1 MRLRTRFALALVLV
15 ALVLS
20 ATSLVGFVL
29 YRDAVVAQERT
40 ELAHSAESVATQL
53 DAVLA
58 ERERQVELWGSSPSL
73 AEHGS
78 PPQEARLRSFVQTT
92 EFSGAS
98 VISANGTMVGLHS
111 EGLTSTA
118 RERVVGQQ
126 FGDRT
131 YFRRAMAGETYVSD
145 PVRAETGNLI
155 VTVSTPLR
163 RSGETVGTFNAAFH
177 LERGDLSAIVRANS
191 GPTQGIRIAANGTTL
206 YAVGPVSGGDADAD
220 LILANETVGGTG
232 WTVSATTTRAAFE
245 SQLWAATAAQA
256 AAFGLVLLSIAALGL
271 WLYREFVGNIERLHG
286 GFGAL
291 ADGDY
296 GSTVSLT
303 GATEWA
309 ELEGGFN
316 DLSEVLA
323 QRRSEVIVLNR
334 VLRHNLRNAMTVVVG
349 NADRI
354 AERTD
359 DETTRTEA
367 DRIRRRGESLLELAD
382 HARAI
387 ESSLGARPDETA
399 TRPADAII
407 EDVAT
412 TLREEFPDADVRP
425 SGPEEPVAVL
435 DGDLLLVALDEL
447 ARNAITHNDAPTP
460 AVEIDAVVDDG
471 TVTFTVAD
479 DGPGM
484 PAVERR
490 VLTDSFVET
499 PTQHGAGLG
508 LWLVTWLVHWAD
520 GEVSVDVDDGTT
532 VSVAV
537 SCEPAE
543 PAGPDADSTDE

>member
-1 MRLRTRFALALVLV
+1 MRLRTRFVLALALVT
-15 ALVLS
+15 LVLS

-29 YRDAVVAQERT
+29 YRDAVVGQERT
-40 ELAHSAESVATQL
+40 ELAHSADSVASQL

-58 ERERQVELWGSSPSL
+58 EKERQVQLWGEAPSL
-73 AEHGS
+73 VEHGS
-78 PPQEARLRSFVQTT
+78 PSQAARLQSFVETT

-98 VISANGTMVGLHS
+98 VIAANGTMTALYA
-111 EGLTSTA
+111 EGLSASA
-118 RERVVGQQ
+118 RERVVGRQ
-126 FGDRT
+126 FDERT

-163 RSGETVGTFNAAFH
+163 RAGETVGTFNAAFH
-177 LERGDLSAIVRANS
+177 LDRGDLASIVRANS
-191 GPTQGIRIAANGTTL
+191 GPTQGVRIAANETTL
-206 YAVGPVSGGDADAD
+206 YAAGPVAGTGAGTDAD
-220 LILANETVGGTG
+220 LIAADETVEGTG
-232 WTVSATTTRAAFE
+232 WTVSVTTTRAAFE
-245 SQLWAATAAQA
+245 SRLWEATVAQA
-256 AAFGLVLLSIAALGL
+256 AALGLVLLSLAAFGA
-271 WLYREFVGNIERLHG
+271 WLYREFLGNIERLRD

-291 ADGDY
+291 VAGDY

-303 GATEWA
+303 GATEWT

-354 AERTD
+354 ADRTD

-367 DRIRRRGESLLELAD
+367 ERIRRRGESLLELAD
-382 HARAI
+382 HARAV
-387 ESSLGARPDETA
+387 ESSLGARPDEVA
-399 TRPADAII
+399 TRPAADIVG
-407 EDVAT
+407 DVVT
-412 TLREEFPDADVRP
+412 TLREEFPDADVRTT
-425 SGPEEPVAVL
+425 GPDEPVAVPN
-435 DGDLLLVALDEL
+435 GDLLLVALDEL
-447 ARNAITHNDAPTP
+447 ARNAVTHSDAPEPT
-460 AVEIDAVVDDG
+460 VEIGAAVDGG
-471 TVTFTVAD
+471 TVRFAVAD

-490 VLTDSFVET
+490 VLTESFVET

-520 GEVSVDVDDGTT
+520 GEIDVAVDDGTT
-532 VSVAV
+532 VTVAV
-537 SCEPAE
+537 PCQ
-543 PAGPDADSTDE
+543 PDGGADGSSDG

>member
-1 MRLRTRFALALVLV
+1 MRLRTRFVLALVLV

-73 AEHGS
+73 VDHGS
-78 PPQEARLRSFVQTT
+78 QPQAARLGSFVQTT

-98 VISANGTMVGLHS
+98 VIAANGTMTALYSAGLDA
-111 EGLTSTA
+111 TA
-118 RERVVGQQ
+118 RDRLVGQQ

-131 YFRRAMAGETYVSD
+131 YFQRAMTGETYVSD

-163 RSGETVGTFNAAFH
+163 RSGEVVGTFNAAFH
-177 LERGDLSAIVRANS
+177 LQRGDLASIVRANT
-191 GPTQGIRIAANGTTL
+191 GPTQGTRIAANGTTL
-206 YAVGPVSGGDADAD
+206 YAVGPVAGTEAGADAD
-220 LILANETVGGTG
+220 LIVANERVAGTG

-245 SQLWAATAAQA
+245 SRLWTATVAQA
-256 AAFGLVLLSIAALGL
+256 AAFGLVLLSVAALGI

-291 ADGDY
+291 VDGDY

-309 ELEGGFN
+309 ELEEGFN

-359 DETTRTEA
+359 DGTTRTEA

-382 HARAI
+382 HARAV
-387 ESSLGARPDETA
+387 ESSLGARPEGTA
-399 TRPADAII
+399 TRAAGAAL

-412 TLREEFPDADVRP
+412 TLREEFPDADVRAT
-425 SGPEEPVAVL
+425 GLDEPVSVP

-447 ARNAITHNDAPTP
+447 ARNAITHNDASTPT
-460 AVEIDAVVDDG
+460 VEIGAAVDDG
-471 TVTFTVAD
+471 TVTFRVAD

-520 GEVSVDVDDGTT
+520 GELSVAVDDGTV

-537 SCEPAE
+537 PCEPV
-543 PAGPDADSTDE
+543 GPDEEPTDE

>member
-73 AEHGS
+73 VDHGS
-78 PPQEARLRSFVQTT
+78 PSQEARLRSFVHTT

-98 VISANGTMVGLHS
+98 VIAANGTMTGLYS
-111 EGLTSTA
+111 TGLTPTA
-118 RERVVGQQ
+118 RERVVGQR
-126 FGDRT
+126 FDDRT

-163 RSGETVGTFNAAFH
+163 RSGETVGTFNGAFH
-177 LERGDLSAIVRANS
+177 LERGDLASIVRANT
-191 GPTQGIRIAANGTTL
+191 GPTQGTRIAANGTTL
-206 YAVGPVSGGDADAD
+206 YAAGPVAGTDAGADAD
-220 LILANETVGGTG
+220 LIVANERVEGTG

-245 SQLWAATAAQA
+245 SRLWTATAAQA
-256 AAFGLVLLSIAALGL
+256 GAFGLVLLSIAALGL

-286 GFGAL
+286 GFASL
-291 ADGDY
+291 SDGDY

-303 GATEWA
+303 GATEWT
-309 ELEGGFN
+309 ELEWRFN

-323 QRRSEVIVLNR
+323 QRRTEVLVLNR

-359 DETTRTEA
+359 DETTAAEA
-367 DRIRRRGESLLELAD
+367 DRIRRRGESLLDLAD

-387 ESSLGARPDETA
+387 ESSLGARPDEAA
-399 TRPADAII
+399 TRGAGAVV

-412 TLREEFPDADVRP
+412 TLREEFPHADVRAP
-425 SGPEEPVAVL
+425 APEEPVAVPN
-435 DGDLLLVALDEL
+435 GDLLLVALDEL
-447 ARNAITHNDAPTP
+447 ARNAIAHNEAPTP
-460 AVEIDAVVDDG
+460 TVEIEAAVDDG

-508 LWLVTWLVHWAD
+508 LWLVTWLVHWCD
-520 GEVSVDVDDGTT
+520 GELSVTVDGGTT
-532 VSVAV
+532 VTVV
-537 SCEPAE
+537 VPTEPAD
-543 PAGPDADSTDE
+543 GPTAE

>member
-58 ERERQVELWGSSPSL
+58 ERERQVELWGSAPSL
-73 AEHGS
+73 VEHGS
-78 PPQEARLRSFVQTT
+78 DSQEARLRSFVRTT

-98 VISANGTMVGLHS
+98 VIAANGTMTALYS
-111 EGLTSTA
+111 AGLTPTA
-118 RERVVGQQ
+118 RERLVGRQ

-131 YFRRAMAGETYVSD
+131 YFQRAMTGETYVSD

-163 RSGETVGTFNAAFH
+163 RSDEIVGAFNAAFH

-191 GPTQGIRIAANGTTL
+191 GPTQGVRIAANGTTL
-206 YAVGPVSGGDADAD
+206 YAVGPVAGGDANTD
-220 LILANETVGGTG
+220 LILANETVAGTG

-245 SQLWAATAAQA
+245 SRLWTATAAQA
-256 AAFGLVLLSIAALGL
+256 AAFGLVLVSIAALGL

-286 GFGAL
+286 GFGTL
-291 ADGDY
+291 VEGEY

-303 GATEWA
+303 GATEWV
-309 ELEGGFN
+309 ELERGFN

-323 QRRSEVIVLNR
+323 QRRTEVIVLNR

-387 ESSLGARPDETA
+387 ESSLGARPEETA
-399 TRPADAII
+399 TRPAGAVL

-412 TLREEFPDADVRP
+412 TLREEFPRADVRAT
-425 SGPEEPVAVL
+425 GPEEPVAVP

-460 AVEIDAVVDDG
+460 AVEIDATVEDG

-490 VLTDSFVET
+490 VLADSFVET

-520 GEVSVDVDDGTT
+520 GEIAVAVDDGTT
-532 VSVAV
+532 VTVAV
-537 SCEPAE
+537 PCDPGDGADEPPAE
-543 PAGPDADSTDE
+543 

>member
-58 ERERQVELWGSSPSL
+58 ERERQVELWGAAPSL
-73 AEHGS
+73 VDHGS
-78 PPQEARLRSFVQTT
+78 PSQESRLRSFVRTT

-98 VISANGTMVGLHS
+98 VIAANGTMTGLYS
-111 EGLTSTA
+111 EGLTPTA

-126 FGDRT
+126 FDDRT

-155 VTVSTPLR
+155 VTVSTPIR
-163 RSGETVGTFNAAFH
+163 EAGETVGTFNGAFH
-177 LERGDLSAIVRANS
+177 LERGDLASIVRANT
-191 GPTQGIRIAANGTTL
+191 GPTQGARIAANGTTL
-206 YAVGPVSGGDADAD
+206 YAAGPVAGTDAGADAD
-220 LILANETVGGTG
+220 LIVANERVEGTG

-245 SQLWAATAAQA
+245 SRLWTATAAQA
-256 AAFGLVLLSIAALGL
+256 GAFGLVLLSIAALGL

-286 GFGAL
+286 GFASL
-291 ADGDY
+291 SDGDY
-296 GSTVSLT
+296 GSTVALT
-303 GATEWA
+303 GATEWT
-309 ELEGGFN
+309 ELESGFN

-323 QRRSEVIVLNR
+323 QRRTEVLVLNR

-359 DETTRTEA
+359 DETIAAEA
-367 DRIRRRGESLLELAD
+367 DRIRRRGESLLDLAD

-387 ESSLGARPDETA
+387 ESSLGARPDEAA
-399 TRPADAII
+399 TRAAGAVV

-412 TLREEFPDADVRP
+412 TLREEFPHADVRATD
-425 SGPEEPVAVL
+425 PEEPVAVSN
-435 DGDLLLVALDEL
+435 GDLLLVALDEL
-447 ARNAITHNDAPTP
+447 ARNAIAHNDAPTP
-460 AVEIDAVVDDG
+460 TVEIEAGVDDG

-508 LWLVTWLVHWAD
+508 LWLVTWLVHWCD
-520 GEVSVDVDDGTT
+520 GELSVTVDGGTT
-532 VSVAV
+532 VTVAV
-537 SCEPAE
+537 PTESADGPTAE
-543 PAGPDADSTDE
+543 

>member
-1 MRLRTRFALALVLV
+1 MRLRTRFVLALALV

-40 ELAHSAESVATQL
+40 ELAHSAESVATQVG
-53 DAVLA
+53 AVLT
-58 ERERQVELWGSSPSL
+58 ERERQVELWGSAPSL
-73 AEHGS
+73 VDHGS
-78 PPQEARLRSFVQTT
+78 PPQEARLRSFVRTT

-98 VISANGTMVGLHS
+98 VIAANGTMTALYS
-111 EGLTSTA
+111 AGLTTSA
-118 RERVVGQQ
+118 RERLVGQQ

-131 YFRRAMAGETYVSD
+131 YFQRAMTGETYVSD

-155 VTVSTPLR
+155 VTVSTPIR
-163 RSGETVGTFNAAFH
+163 ETGETVGTFNAAFH
-177 LERGDLSAIVRANS
+177 LERGDLASIVRANS
-191 GPTQGIRIAANGTTL
+191 GPTQGIRIGANGTTL
-206 YAVGPVSGGDADAD
+206 YAVGPVTETGADAD
-220 LILANETVGGTG
+220 LIVADETVAGTG

-245 SQLWAATAAQA
+245 SQLWAATAAQG

-291 ADGDY
+291 VDGDY

-303 GATEWA
+303 GATEWV
-309 ELEGGFN
+309 ELEAGFN

-382 HARAI
+382 HARAV
-387 ESSLGARPDETA
+387 ESSLGARPEEA
-399 TRPADAII
+399 AARPAGAIL
-407 EDVAT
+407 EDVST
-412 TLREEFPDADVRP
+412 TLREEFPDADVRAAA
-425 SGPEEPVAVL
+425 PEVPVAVP

-447 ARNAITHNDAPTP
+447 ARNAIAHNDAPTP
-460 AVEIDAVVDDG
+460 TVAIDAAVADG

-520 GEVSVDVDDGTT
+520 GEVSVDVDGGTT
-532 VSVAV
+532 VTVTV
-537 SCEPAE
+537 PCEPDDGIDEPPAE
-543 PAGPDADSTDE
+543 